1 MISIVLLHYKHILT
15 MPMFSSK
22 YTALPQKDAENVL
35 TASLP
40 PVLCSALSASL
51 LMDHESSAAA
61 PSSSHRIAFS
71 ALSSAILDQRRER
84 EMAAAASSD
93 QQRSNNRRKQPAAAA
108 KENDAVATTRRRRRH
123 PAGDM
128 KAAEQPATVVSD
140 DVLEPLVTSLRLHDE
155 VRVALKHLGNF
166 DNIK

>member
-1 MISIVLLHYKHILT
+1 

-84 EMAAAASSD
+84 EMAAAASD

-108 KENDAVATTRRRRRH
+108 KENDAVATTRHRRRH

-155 VRVALKHLGNF
+155 VFVLSRHFWEYLTTLNTQK
-166 DNIK
+166 